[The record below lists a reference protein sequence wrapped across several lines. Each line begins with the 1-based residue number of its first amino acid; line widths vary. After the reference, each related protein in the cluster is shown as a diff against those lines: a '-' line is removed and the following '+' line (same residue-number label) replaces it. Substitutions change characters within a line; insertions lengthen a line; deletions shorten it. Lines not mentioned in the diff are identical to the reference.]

1 MSVIG
6 FSIFDSINTTFVVVL
21 TTAVRINQGA
31 CLCRHSL
38 IITQNGFTTGFSSRR
53 GGVQIIAKITLKMN
67 QHRYPTRTIM
77 VMIYSFYTGLFNQC
91 TCSSGRRVLLN
102 DTIYPFDKDV
112 PISRPLQRDRRKTT
126 PSNIPPPQKNNP
138 LNATGSTACSIR
150 SFGIHL
156 KTVSSFAKVDK
167 FP

>member
-21 TTAVRINQGA
+21 TTAVRIIQGLGA
-31 CLCRHSL
+31 CLPTL
-38 IITQNGFTTGFSSRR
+38 INHHEKRIHDRLLFRR
-53 GGVQIIAKITLKMN
+53 GGLQIIAKITLKMN

-102 DTIYPFDKDV
+102 DTVYPFDKDV
-112 PISRPLQRDRRKTT
+112 PVSLPLWRDRKKTI
-126 PSNIPPPQKNNP
+126 PSIPRKNNP
-138 LNATGSTACSIR
+138 LNATRSWAYSSR

-156 KTVSSFAKVDK
+156 KTVYSFAKVNK